1 MKVGDL
7 IKHKR
12 LGGLALIVNIK
23 ESGPINGTP
32 EGGLPGVYKFP
43 VFMWLDTNEID
54 SCADTFMEVINES
67 R

>member
-12 LGGLALIVNIK
+12 LGGLALVVDIK
-23 ESGPINGTP
+23 EVLH
-32 EGGLPGVYKFP
+32 GGVAPRKQIYQYP
-43 VFMWLDTNEID
+43 VFIWLDTNEID
-54 SCADTFMEVINES
+54 SCADTFLEVFSES

>member
-1 MKVGDL
+1 MKIGDL

-12 LGGLALIVNIK
+12 LGGLALIVDIK
-23 ESGPINGTP
+23 EALH
-32 EGGLPGVYKFP
+32 GGAAPRKQIYQYP

-54 SCADTFMEVINES
+54 SCADTFLEVVNES